1 MKINKLYLNIGLVVL
16 GLGVVFFMAVYVVPQ
31 VLVTMT
37 RAAPATKI
45 SVSDSYFIG
54 GTLLAVADGK
64 DDCVVNVFAL
74 DSTGKGIKDKIVE
87 VTGMGEQILTETT
100 DVNGKASFKVVS
112 SVEGQFKLAAMIDG
126 VPVGKVVVVTFRN

>member
-1 MKINKLYLNIGLVVL
+1 MKINKLYLNIGLIVL
-16 GLGVVFFMAVYVVPQ
+16 GLGLIFFMAVYVVPQ

-45 SVSDSYFIG
+45 SITDSYFIG
-54 GTLLAVADGK
+54 GKLLAAADGK

-74 DSTGKGIKDKIVE
+74 DSNGKGVKDKSVE
-87 VTGMGEQILTETT
+87 VTGMGEQVLTETT
-100 DVNGKASFKVVS
+100 DTNGKASFKMVS
-112 SVEGQFKLAAMIDG
+112 STEGQFKLTAMIDG